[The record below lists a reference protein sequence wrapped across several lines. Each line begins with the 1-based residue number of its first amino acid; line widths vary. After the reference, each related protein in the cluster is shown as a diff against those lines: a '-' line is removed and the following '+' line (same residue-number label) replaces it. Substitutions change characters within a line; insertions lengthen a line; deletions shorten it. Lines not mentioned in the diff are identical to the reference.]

1 MTAGARYSLPGINL
15 LRGSA
20 ADVVLLAQA
29 AGALTALIG
38 QRVGLVILATALFVS
53 FPLAM
58 LVTWQLLTHP
68 EHEPQPHLEQLDGLA
83 SIGISLR
90 QRARPIRHLERVLD
104 EYVDHYNSP
113 RPHRGLRLHPPN
125 GQVHGVS
132 TTGVIRCRERL
143 GGLLR
148 EYSRT
153 SSLVAA

>member
-90 QRARPIRHLERVLD
+90 QPRDR
-104 EYVDHYNSP
+104 YV
-113 RPHRGLRLHPPN
+113 
-125 GQVHGVS
+125 
-132 TTGVIRCRERL
+132 
-143 GGLLR
+143 
-148 EYSRT
+148 T
-153 SSLVAA
+153 SSGFWMSTSITTTAHVPIAGFGFILQMARSTE